1 MANEIKLKRGSG
13 SDPSASDLA
22 IGEPAIR
29 TDTGE
34 IFLKKDD
41 NSVAKIS
48 GGGISDG
55 DKGDITV
62 SGSGSSFTIDNG
74 VITNAKVASNA
85 AISASKI
92 SGVMPTTGGAFTG
105 NVSISDNAIEFDS
118 DSGNTNKVSLQGP
131 SSLSSDVT
139 FTLPNADG
147 SSGQF
152 LTTNG
157 SGVLSFGSVDKS
169 TLQFPDGSTGVSLS
183 TQNEIQINSAN
194 HKIVFDTD
202 TGNTHHISFAG
213 PSSLTKTSEFTL
225 PEDGSNGQF
234 LKTNG
239 SGVLSFGLVDKI
251 EEGNSSVEV
260 VDSGSGYVTTEV
272 DGNEEIRTIAGQTT
286 IKHLRVGENWT
297 MADATGNGISIFTSN
312 SNDLIKSTGSNGFKI
327 RAGSIQLLQTG
338 SPNNIYA
345 SFNNS
350 GCDLRVGGSQKL
362 AVSSSGTSVTGTLA
376 VSSTINA
383 NGGLDTDGDVQFN
396 SGTTNMNIL
405 FDASEKQLDFDDN
418 VKLSFGSGTSS
429 FKVFSDGTDS
439 IIQSYQEGEIKIRHS
454 ADDGSNVQNS
464 IVSIA
469 DGAVQ
474 LFHSGNQKLATA
486 SGGVSITGTLTASS
500 TITTSGNIFATNDSQ
515 QDIGTTSV
523 RFANG
528 FFDTLYGDGSNLT
541 GINTDLVSDTS
552 PQLGG
557 DLDTNSFEISFDDGH
572 AAKFGD
578 SSDLQIY
585 HNTHN
590 YLVTSNGN
598 IELRSTVGSDEA
610 MIKCKPDDAVELYF
624 NGSLKLATANDKINF
639 YAHAK
644 VNADSTYDLGA
655 SGAKWANAYVD
666 NYYGSGA
673 NLTSLNASN
682 ISSGTIPAARVGD
695 ISGNAASADTVD
707 VTGASNQDASFMLTF
722 ADATGSART
731 IKVDGDLTYNPSTN
745 VLSTGT
751 FSGSGASLTSL
762 NADNISSG
770 TLAQARIENSAINSD
785 KLANSAVTFSK
796 FQNVAQNHIL
806 GRISSGTGQLQQ
818 LSASSIRSIL
828 NVEDG
833 ATADQ
838 SASEILTL
846 IKTVDGSGSGLDA
859 DTVDGLQG
867 SAFLQKTGDTMT
879 GILNSRDIKL
889 GAGYHLQRSD
899 HHSGHLEGSYN
910 NVGANS
916 YKSNPIY
923 SIGSAYNPNDATL
936 GNFYGVGYSHGNA
949 SFTPSTSG
957 WGFYVAAD
965 GDSRVFLDGSY
976 GRVYIGTN
984 NRYLSDVSGQYGSV
998 QVNASGVN
1006 GWEGYSIDGR
1016 AVFMHNGGTETGIYN
1031 DVDNEWM
1038 LICNHN
1044 SSVNL
1049 FHNGSQKFFTTSA
1062 GVDVTGRIDINDSNT
1077 IVQEG
1082 AGNAIRLQTNSGYID
1097 VGAQNTSYAHF
1108 TTDRNTFY
1116 FGVKMNVNGHVR
1128 PHLNNTYDLGSSSL
1142 RWANLYVNDMHFA
1155 NSVENPNVVD
1165 GTWGDWTLQE
1175 GESTIYMLNNRNG
1188 KKYKMNLTEVS

>member
-62 SGSGSSFTIDNG
+62 SSSGSSFTIDNG
-74 VITNAKVASNA
+74 VITDAKVASNA

-139 FTLPNADG
+139 FTLPNTDG
-147 SSGQF
+147 SASGEV
-152 LTTNG
+152 LKTDG
-157 SGVLSFGSVDKS
+157 SGNLSFGV
-169 TLQFPDGSTGVSLS
+169 
-183 TQNEIQINSAN
+183 A
-194 HKIVFDTD
+194 
-202 TGNTHHISFAG
+202 
-213 PSSLTKTSEFTL
+213 
-225 PEDGSNGQF
+225 
-234 LKTNG
+234 
-239 SGVLSFGLVDKI
+239 DKI
-251 EEGNSSVEV
+251 EEGNSKVEV

-312 SNDLIKSTGSNGFKI
+312 SNDLIKSTGTNGFKI
-327 RAGSIQLLQTG
+327 RAAAIQLLQTG

-345 SFNNS
+345 SFNNTQ
-350 GCDLRVGGSQKL
+350 CDFRVNGSQKL
-362 AVSSSGTSVTGTLA
+362 AVTSSGASLTGNLAATGNVSGAALSGTSLLITSANPKIELTDSDGDDYSIDINGGIFNITDETA
-376 VSSTINA
+376 TTTRFSIATDGQVSIAGKLNC

-396 SGTTNMNIL
+396 SGTTNMNVL

-418 VKLSFGSGTSS
+418 VKISFGSGSSS
-429 FKVFSDGTDS
+429 FKIFSDGTDS

-454 ADDGSNVQNS
+454 TDAGGNVKDS
-464 IVSIA
+464 IKAIA

-474 LFHSGNQKLATA
+474 LFHNGNQKLATA

-515 QDIGTTSV
+515 QDIGTTSI

-557 DLDTNSFEISFDDGH
+557 DLDTNSFEISLDDAH
-572 AAKFGD
+572 AVKFGD
-578 SSDLQIY
+578 SNDLQIM
-585 HNTHN
+585 HSTHN
-590 YLVTSNGN
+590 YIYTSNGN
-598 IELRSTVGSDEA
+598 IELRSTVSSDEA
-610 MIKCKPDDAVELYF
+610 MIKCKPDDAVELYY

-655 SGAKWANAYVD
+655 SGARWANAYVD
-666 NYYGSGA
+666 TYYGSGA

-682 ISSGTIPAARVGD
+682 ISSGTIAAARVGD

-707 VTGASNQDASFMLTF
+707 VTGASNQNASFMPTF
-722 ADATGSART
+722 VDNTGSAKT
-731 IKVDGDLTYNPSTN
+731 IKVDGNLTYNPSTN

-762 NADNISSG
+762 NASNISSG
-770 TLAQARIENSAINSD
+770 TI
-785 KLANSAVTFSK
+785 
-796 FQNVAQNHIL
+796 
-806 GRISSGTGQLQQ
+806 
-818 LSASSIRSIL
+818 SASRVPTL
-828 NVEDG
+828 NQNTTG
-833 ATADQ
+833 SSASCTGNAATASNAATLDGIDSSQ
-838 SASEILTL
+838 FVRSDASDTLTGSTYTLNSSTAQKIILQGSNIPYIHFKEGTTDKAYIQWHSDGFFRL
-846 IKTVDGSGSGLDA
+846 VNQEDSSQLRLQDDIKFSYEGSTFYKIWHGGNDGVSSGLDA
-859 DTVDGLQG
+859 DLLDGKHDTSFLRSDAGGG
-867 SAFLQKTGDTMT
+867 SA
-879 GILNSRDIKL
+879 
-889 GAGYHLQRSD
+889 
-899 HHSGHLEGSYN
+899 SYN
-910 NVGANS
+910 ATQDITFSGGASAVTVAANS
-916 YKSNPIY
+916 DIRLAS
-923 SIGSAYNPNDATL
+923 
-936 GNFYGVGYSHGNA
+936 GNWTGNA
-949 SFTPSTSG
+949 
-957 WGFYVAAD
+957 YAKIQHHA
-965 GDSRVFLDGSY
+965 SRL
-976 GRVYIGTN
+976 YI
-984 NRYLSDVSGQYGSV
+984 
-998 QVNASGVN
+998 
-1006 GWEGYSIDGR
+1006 
-1016 AVFMHNGGTETGIYN
+1016 
-1031 DVDNEWM
+1031 
-1038 LICNHN
+1038 
-1044 SSVNL
+1044 
-1049 FHNGSQKFFTTSA
+1049 A
-1062 GVDVTGRIDINDSNT
+1062 G
-1077 IVQEG
+1077 
-1082 AGNAIRLQTNSGYID
+1082 
-1097 VGAQNTSYAHF
+1097 
-1108 TTDRNTFY
+1108 
-1116 FGVKMNVNGHVR
+1116 
-1128 PHLNNTYDLGSSSL
+1128 GSSSDYSITL
-1142 RWANLYVNDMHFA
+1142 RYNSGDKIYMRSNGTFYPASNASSDLGTSSKRWNNLYVNDLQLSNENTGG
-1155 NSVENPNVVD
+1155 NSVD

-1175 GESTIYMLNNRNG
+1175 AEDTIFMLNNRNG